1 MIGGLSMLLEEIKN
15 GENKEIEY
23 KRELPKHSDKYMKS
37 VVAFAN
43 SYGGKIIIGVEDKTR
58 KIVGVDE
65 EKAFEMMDSIANA
78 ISDSCE
84 PAIIPDITLQTVEN
98 KKLIVVEITASTQR
112 PYYIKSLGREDGVYV
127 RVAGTT
133 RPADETRL
141 KELMFEGANKSY
153 DQSLC
158 RGFDITDMDITDLC
172 ENLYKTAVDNC
183 YSEEAKREIKKP
195 TKNNLASWGIIIE
208 KDGKSYPTNSF
219 ALLTGNEI
227 IPTKVQCGVFKGD
240 NRAIFVD
247 RREFTGPI
255 QNQIEE
261 AYRYVLS
268 KINLGAEIEGLY
280 RQDMYE
286 MPMGSIRE
294 IIANA
299 VTHRSYLESGNVQ
312 VALFDNRLEVTS
324 PGMLLNGV
332 TIDKIKDGYSKV
344 RNRAIANAFSYMK
357 IIEEWGSG
365 IPRMFDEFS
374 KYGLEE
380 PELVDMDGD
389 FRVNFYRKRSSSKN
403 GTDFGTDFGTDN
415 GTDSKLAKALKKSG
429 SSKKAVRILGIIN
442 LMKKDETINVAEIV
456 TALNSSERTI
466 KRDIEFLKE
475 AGIVKREGNTK
486 SGKWI
491 VEE

>member
-1 MIGGLSMLLEEIKN
+1 MLLEEIKN

-37 VVAFAN
+37 VIAFAN
-43 SYGGKIIIGVEDKTR
+43 SYGGKIIFGVEDKTR
-58 KIVGVDE
+58 EIVGVDE

-84 PAIIPDITLQTVEN
+84 PAIIPDITLQIVDN
-98 KKLIVVEITASTQR
+98 KKLIVVEVAASTQR

-133 RPADETRL
+133 RHADETRL
-141 KELMFEGANKSY
+141 KELMFEGANKSF
-153 DQSLC
+153 DQAVCL
-158 RGFDITDMDITDLC
+158 GFDITDKDITELC
-172 ENLYKTAVDNC
+172 DTLYKTAVDNC

-195 TKNNLASWGIIIE
+195 TKNNLLSWGIIVE
-208 KDGKSYPTNSF
+208 KDGKIYPTNGF

-227 IPTKVQCGVFKGD
+227 IPTKVQCGVFKGE

-255 QNQIEE
+255 QSQIEE

-299 VTHRSYLESGNVQ
+299 VTHRSYLEPGNVQ

-332 TIDKIKDGYSKV
+332 TIEKIKDGYSKV

-389 FRVNFYRKRSSSKN
+389 FRVNFYRSSVTPKVTERV
-403 GTDFGTDFGTDN
+403 TDKFTEREL
-415 GTDSKLAKALKKSG
+415 SVIKLIEENPKMTTTAMSVELGKSRKTIAEIIKSLKE
-429 SSKKAVRILGIIN
+429 RGII
-442 LMKKDETINVAEIV
+442 E
-456 TALNSSERTI
+456 
-466 KRDIEFLKE
+466 
-475 AGIVKREGNTK
+475 REGSDRK
-486 SGKWI
+486 GIWKMKL
-491 VEE
+491 

>member
-1 MIGGLSMLLEEIKN
+1 MLN
-15 GENKEIEY
+15 
-23 KRELPKHSDKYMKS
+23 
-37 VVAFAN
+37 
-43 SYGGKIIIGVEDKTR
+43 
-58 KIVGVDE
+58 
-65 EKAFEMMDSIANA
+65 
-78 ISDSCE
+78 
-84 PAIIPDITLQTVEN
+84 
-98 KKLIVVEITASTQR
+98 
-112 PYYIKSLGREDGVYV
+112 
-127 RVAGTT
+127 
-133 RPADETRL
+133 
-141 KELMFEGANKSY
+141 
-153 DQSLC
+153 
-158 RGFDITDMDITDLC
+158 
-172 ENLYKTAVDNC
+172 NC

-195 TKNNLASWGIIIE
+195 TKNNLLSWGIIAE
-208 KDGKSYPTNSF
+208 KDKKTYPTNSF

-227 IPTKVQCGVFKGD
+227 IPTKIQCGVFKGD

-255 QNQIEE
+255 QNQVEE
-261 AYRYVLS
+261 VYRYVLS

-299 VTHRSYLESGNVQ
+299 VTHRSYIEPGNVQ
-312 VALFDNRLEVTS
+312 VALYDNRLEVTS

-332 TIDKIKDGYSKV
+332 TIEKIKEGYSKV

-389 FRVNFYRKRSSSKN
+389 FRVNFYRKKQSNKN
-403 GTDFGTDFGTDN
+403 GTDFGTDN
-415 GTDSKLAKALKKSG
+415 GTDSKLAKALKESG

-442 LMKKDETINVAEIV
+442 LMKKDETINIAEIV

-466 KRDIEFLKE
+466 KRDIEFLKD
-475 AGIVKREGNTK
+475 AGIVKREGNAK

>member
-1 MIGGLSMLLEEIKN
+1 MNGGLSMLLEEIKN

-23 KRELPKHSDKYMKS
+23 KRELPEHSDKYMKS
-37 VVAFAN
+37 IVAFAN
-43 SYGGKIIIGVEDKTR
+43 SYGGKLIIGVEDDTR
-58 KIVGVDE
+58 EIIGVDE
-65 EKAFEMMDSIANA
+65 EKAFQIMDSIANA

-98 KKLIVVEITASTQR
+98 KKLIVVEIAASTQR
-112 PYYIKSLGREDGVYV
+112 PYYIKSLGKEKGVYI

-133 RPADETRL
+133 RRADDTRL
-141 KELMFEGANKSY
+141 KELMFEGANKSF
-153 DQSLC
+153 DQAICL
-158 RGFDITDMDITDLC
+158 GFDITEKDINDLC
-172 ENLYKTAVDNC
+172 DSLYDTAVNNC
-183 YSEEAKREIKKP
+183 YSEEAKHEIKKP
-195 TKNNLASWGIIIE
+195 TKNNLLSWGIIAE
-208 KDGKSYPTNSF
+208 KDGKTYPTNSF

-227 IPTKVQCGVFKGD
+227 IPTKIQCGVFKGD

-299 VTHRSYLESGNVQ
+299 ITHRSYLEPGNVQ
-312 VALFDNRLEVTS
+312 VALYDNRLEVTS

-332 TIDKIKDGYSKV
+332 TIEKIKEGYSKV
-344 RNRAIANAFSYMK
+344 RNRAIANAFSYMR

-374 KYGLEE
+374 RYGLAE

-389 FRVNFYRKRSSSKN
+389 FRVNFYRGSVTQKVTDKVTDKLTEREMSVIRLIKSNPKITTTSMSTELGKSRKTISAIIKSLKDKN
-403 GTDFGTDFGTDN
+403 
-415 GTDSKLAKALKKSG
+415 
-429 SSKKAVRILGIIN
+429 II
-442 LMKKDETINVAEIV
+442 E
-456 TALNSSERTI
+456 
-466 KRDIEFLKE
+466 
-475 AGIVKREGNTK
+475 REGSDRYGT
-486 SGKWI
+486 WI
-491 VEE
+491 IK

>member
-1 MIGGLSMLLEEIKN
+1 MLLEEIKN

-37 VVAFAN
+37 VIAFAN
-43 SYGGKIIIGVEDKTR
+43 SYGGKIIFGVEDKTR
-58 KIVGVDE
+58 EIVGVDE

-84 PAIIPDITLQTVEN
+84 PAIIPDITLQIVDN
-98 KKLIVVEITASTQR
+98 KKLIVVEVAASTQR

-133 RPADETRL
+133 RHADETRL
-141 KELMFEGANKSY
+141 KELMFEGANKSF
-153 DQSLC
+153 DQAVCL
-158 RGFDITDMDITDLC
+158 GFDITDKDITELC
-172 ENLYKTAVDNC
+172 DTLYKTAVDNC

-195 TKNNLASWGIIIE
+195 TKNNLLSWGIIVE
-208 KDGKSYPTNSF
+208 KDGKIYPTNGF

-227 IPTKVQCGVFKGD
+227 IPTKVQCGVFKGE

-255 QNQIEE
+255 QSQIEE

-286 MPMGSIRE
+286 LPMGSIRE

-299 VTHRSYLESGNVQ
+299 VTHRSYLEPGNVQ

-332 TIDKIKDGYSKV
+332 TIEKIKDGYSKV

-389 FRVNFYRKRSSSKN
+389 FRVNFYRSSVTPKVTERV
-403 GTDFGTDFGTDN
+403 TDKFTEREL
-415 GTDSKLAKALKKSG
+415 SVIKLIEENPKMTTTAMSVELGKSRKTIAEIIKSLKE
-429 SSKKAVRILGIIN
+429 RGII
-442 LMKKDETINVAEIV
+442 E
-456 TALNSSERTI
+456 
-466 KRDIEFLKE
+466 
-475 AGIVKREGNTK
+475 REGSDRK
-486 SGKWI
+486 GIWKMKL
-491 VEE
+491 

>member
-1 MIGGLSMLLEEIKN
+1 MRM
-15 GENKEIEY
+15 
-23 KRELPKHSDKYMKS
+23 
-37 VVAFAN
+37 
-43 SYGGKIIIGVEDKTR
+43 
-58 KIVGVDE
+58 
-65 EKAFEMMDSIANA
+65 
-78 ISDSCE
+78 
-84 PAIIPDITLQTVEN
+84 
-98 KKLIVVEITASTQR
+98 
-112 PYYIKSLGREDGVYV
+112 
-127 RVAGTT
+127 
-133 RPADETRL
+133 
-141 KELMFEGANKSY
+141 
-153 DQSLC
+153 QS
-158 RGFDITDMDITDLC
+158 F
-172 ENLYKTAVDNC
+172 V
-183 YSEEAKREIKKP
+183 
-195 TKNNLASWGIIIE
+195 E
-208 KDGKSYPTNSF
+208 KDGKIYPTNGF

-227 IPTKVQCGVFKGD
+227 IPTKVQCGVFKGE

-255 QNQIEE
+255 QSQIEE

-299 VTHRSYLESGNVQ
+299 VTHRSYLEPGNVQ

-332 TIDKIKDGYSKV
+332 TIEKIKDGYSKV

-389 FRVNFYRKRSSSKN
+389 FRVNFYRSSVTPKVTERV
-403 GTDFGTDFGTDN
+403 TDKFTEREL
-415 GTDSKLAKALKKSG
+415 SVIKLIEENPKMTTTAMSVELGKSRKTIAEIIKSLKE
-429 SSKKAVRILGIIN
+429 RGII
-442 LMKKDETINVAEIV
+442 E
-456 TALNSSERTI
+456 
-466 KRDIEFLKE
+466 
-475 AGIVKREGNTK
+475 REGSDRK
-486 SGKWI
+486 GIWKMKL
-491 VEE
+491 

>member
-1 MIGGLSMLLEEIKN
+1 MLLEEIKN

-23 KRELPKHSDKYMKS
+23 KRELPEHSDKYMKS
-37 VVAFAN
+37 IVAFAN
-43 SYGGKIIIGVEDKTR
+43 SYGGKLIIGVEDDTR
-58 KIVGVDE
+58 EIIGVDE
-65 EKAFEMMDSIANA
+65 EKAFQIMDSIANA

-98 KKLIVVEITASTQR
+98 KKLIVVEIAASTQR
-112 PYYIKSLGREDGVYV
+112 PYYIKSLGKEKGVYI

-133 RPADETRL
+133 RRADDTRL
-141 KELMFEGANKSY
+141 KELMFEGANKRF
-153 DQSLC
+153 DQAICL
-158 RGFDITDMDITDLC
+158 GFDITEKDINDLC
-172 ENLYKTAVDNC
+172 DSLYDTAVNNC
-183 YSEEAKREIKKP
+183 YSEEAKHEIKKP
-195 TKNNLASWGIIIE
+195 TKNNLLSWGIIAE
-208 KDGKSYPTNSF
+208 KDGKTYPTNSF

-227 IPTKVQCGVFKGD
+227 IPTKIQCGVFKGD

-299 VTHRSYLESGNVQ
+299 ITHRSYLEPGNVQ
-312 VALFDNRLEVTS
+312 VALYDNRLEVTS

-332 TIDKIKDGYSKV
+332 TIEKIKEGYSKV
-344 RNRAIANAFSYMK
+344 RNRAIANAFSYMR

-374 KYGLEE
+374 RYGLAE

-389 FRVNFYRKRSSSKN
+389 FRVNFYRGSVTQKVTDKVTDKLTEREMSVIRLIKSNPKITTTSMSTELGKSRKTISAIIKSLKDKN
-403 GTDFGTDFGTDN
+403 
-415 GTDSKLAKALKKSG
+415 
-429 SSKKAVRILGIIN
+429 II
-442 LMKKDETINVAEIV
+442 E
-456 TALNSSERTI
+456 
-466 KRDIEFLKE
+466 
-475 AGIVKREGNTK
+475 REGSDRYGT
-486 SGKWI
+486 WI
-491 VEE
+491 IK

>member
-1 MIGGLSMLLEEIKN
+1 MLLEEIKN

-37 VVAFAN
+37 VIAFAN
-43 SYGGKIIIGVEDKTR
+43 SYGGKIIFGVEDKTR
-58 KIVGVDE
+58 EIVGVDE

-84 PAIIPDITLQTVEN
+84 PAIIPDITLQIVDN
-98 KKLIVVEITASTQR
+98 KKLIVVEVAASTQR

-133 RPADETRL
+133 RHADETRL
-141 KELMFEGANKSY
+141 KELMFEGANKSF
-153 DQSLC
+153 DQAVCL
-158 RGFDITDMDITDLC
+158 GFDITDKDITELC
-172 ENLYKTAVDNC
+172 DTLYKTAVDNC

-195 TKNNLASWGIIIE
+195 TKNNLLSWGIIVE
-208 KDGKSYPTNSF
+208 KDGKIYPTNGF

-227 IPTKVQCGVFKGD
+227 IPTKVQCGVFKGE

-255 QNQIEE
+255 QSQIEE

-299 VTHRSYLESGNVQ
+299 VTHRSYLEPGNVQ

-332 TIDKIKDGYSKV
+332 TIEKIKDGYSKV

-389 FRVNFYRKRSSSKN
+389 FRVNFYRSSVTPKVTERV
-403 GTDFGTDFGTDN
+403 TDKFTEREL
-415 GTDSKLAKALKKSG
+415 SVIKLIEENPKMTTTAMSVELGKSRKTIAEIIKSLKE
-429 SSKKAVRILGIIN
+429 RGII
-442 LMKKDETINVAEIV
+442 E
-456 TALNSSERTI
+456 
-466 KRDIEFLKE
+466 
-475 AGIVKREGNTK
+475 REGSDRK
-486 SGKWI
+486 GIWKI
-491 VEE
+491 KL

>member
-1 MIGGLSMLLEEIKN
+1 
-15 GENKEIEY
+15 
-23 KRELPKHSDKYMKS
+23 MKT

-43 SYGGKIIIGVEDKTR
+43 SYGGKIIIGIEDSTKDV
-58 KIVGVDE
+58 IGINE
-65 EKAFEMMDSIANA
+65 GNAFRLMDSIANA

-84 PAIIPDITLQTVEN
+84 PAIIPDITLQNIEG
-98 KKLIVVEITASTQR
+98 KKVIVISVPPSTQR
-112 PYYIKSLGREDGVYV
+112 PYYIKSLGKEKGVYI

-133 RPADETRL
+133 RPADEMRL
-141 KELMFEGANKSY
+141 KELMFEGANKSF
-153 DQSLC
+153 DQAICL
-158 RGFDITDMDITDLC
+158 GFDITEKDIEDLC
-172 ENLYKTAVDNC
+172 NELYNIAVDNC
-183 YSEEAKREIKKP
+183 YSEETKREIKKP
-195 TKNNLASWGIIIE
+195 SKNNLLSWGIIAE
-208 KDGKSYPTNSF
+208 KDGKFYPTNSF

-227 IPTKVQCGVFKGD
+227 LPTKIQCGVFKGD

-299 VTHRSYLESGNVQ
+299 VTHRSYLEPGNVQ
-312 VALFDNRLEVTS
+312 VALYDNRLEVTS

-332 TIDKIKDGYSKV
+332 TIDKIKEGYSKV

-374 KYGLEE
+374 KYGLSE

-389 FRVNFYRKRSSSKN
+389 FRVNFYRKGYTDKN
-403 GTDFGTDFGTDN
+403 GGITLTQTHMNILDIMKNNPQITLDDISEKIGI
-415 GTDSKLAKALKKSG
+415 KK
-429 SSKKAVRILGIIN
+429 RTL
-442 LMKKDETINVAEIV
+442 
-456 TALNSSERTI
+456 ER
-466 KRDIEFLKE
+466 KVKELKE
-475 AGIVKREGNTK
+475 NGIVKRIGSK
-486 SGKWI
+486 KDGKWI
-491 VEE
+491 VKTN

>member
-1 MIGGLSMLLEEIKN
+1 MLLEEIKN

-23 KRELPKHSDKYMKS
+23 KRELPEHSDKYMKS
-37 VVAFAN
+37 IVAFAN
-43 SYGGKIIIGVEDKTR
+43 SYGGKLIIGVEDDTR
-58 KIVGVDE
+58 EIIGVDE
-65 EKAFEMMDSIANA
+65 EKAFQIMDSIANA

-84 PAIIPDITLQTVEN
+84 PAIIPDIILQTVEN
-98 KKLIVVEITASTQR
+98 KKLIVVEIAASTQR
-112 PYYIKSLGREDGVYV
+112 PYYIKSLGKEKGVYI

-133 RPADETRL
+133 RRADDTRL
-141 KELMFEGANKSY
+141 KELMFEGANKSF
-153 DQSLC
+153 DQAICL
-158 RGFDITDMDITDLC
+158 GFDITEKDINDLC
-172 ENLYKTAVDNC
+172 DSLYDTAVNNC
-183 YSEEAKREIKKP
+183 YSEEAKHEIKKP
-195 TKNNLASWGIIIE
+195 TKNNLLSWGIIAE
-208 KDGKSYPTNSF
+208 KDGKTYPTNSF

-227 IPTKVQCGVFKGD
+227 IPTKIQCGVFKGD

-299 VTHRSYLESGNVQ
+299 ITHRSYLEPGNVQ
-312 VALFDNRLEVTS
+312 VALYDNRLEVTS

-332 TIDKIKDGYSKV
+332 TIEKIKEGYSKV
-344 RNRAIANAFSYMK
+344 RNRAIANAFSYMR

-374 KYGLEE
+374 RYGLAE

-389 FRVNFYRKRSSSKN
+389 FRVNFYRGSVTQKVTDKVTDKLTEREMSVIRLIKSNPKITTTSMSTELGKSRKTISAIIKSLKDKN
-403 GTDFGTDFGTDN
+403 
-415 GTDSKLAKALKKSG
+415 
-429 SSKKAVRILGIIN
+429 II
-442 LMKKDETINVAEIV
+442 E
-456 TALNSSERTI
+456 
-466 KRDIEFLKE
+466 
-475 AGIVKREGNTK
+475 REGSDRYGT
-486 SGKWI
+486 WI
-491 VEE
+491 IK

>member
-1 MIGGLSMLLEEIKN
+1 MLLEEIKN

-37 VVAFAN
+37 VIAFAN
-43 SYGGKIIIGVEDKTR
+43 SYGGKIIFGVEDKTR
-58 KIVGVDE
+58 EIVGVEE
-65 EKAFEMMDSIANA
+65 EKAFQSMDSIANA

-98 KKLIVVEITASTQR
+98 KKLIVVEIAASTQR
-112 PYYIKSLGREDGVYV
+112 PYYIKAHGRENGVYI
-127 RVAGTT
+127 RVSGTT
-133 RPADETRL
+133 RHADETRL

-153 DQSLC
+153 DQAICL
-158 RGFDITDMDITDLC
+158 GFEITDKDIVDLC
-172 ENLYKTAVDNC
+172 DSLYETAVNNC
-183 YSEEAKREIKKP
+183 YSEETKQEIKKP
-195 TKNNLASWGIIIE
+195 TRNNLLSWGIIAE
-208 KDGKSYPTNSF
+208 KDGKTYPTNSF

-227 IPTKVQCGVFKGD
+227 IPTKIQCGVFKGD

-261 AYRYVLS
+261 AYKYVLS

-286 MPMGSIRE
+286 LPIGSIRE

-299 VTHRSYLESGNVQ
+299 VTHRSYLEPGNVQ
-312 VALFDNRLEVTS
+312 VALYDNRLEVTS

-332 TIDKIKDGYSKV
+332 TIEKIKEGYSKV
-344 RNRAIANAFSYMK
+344 RNRAIANAFSYMR

-374 KYGLEE
+374 KYGLAE

-389 FRVNFYRKRSSSKN
+389 FRVNFYRSSVTPRVTEKVTEKFTEREMSVIRLIKN
-403 GTDFGTDFGTDN
+403 NPRITTTAMSMELGKSRKTI
-415 GTDSKLAKALKKSG
+415 SAIIKSLKD
-429 SSKKAVRILGIIN
+429 R
-442 LMKKDETINVAEIV
+442 NV
-456 TALNSSERTI
+456 
-466 KRDIEFLKE
+466 IE
-475 AGIVKREGNTK
+475 REGSDRN
-486 SGKWI
+486 GIWI
-491 VEE
+491 IK

>member
-1 MIGGLSMLLEEIKN
+1 MLLEEIKN

-23 KRELPKHSDKYMKS
+23 KRELPEHSDKYMKS
-37 VVAFAN
+37 IVAFAN
-43 SYGGKIIIGVEDKTR
+43 SYGGKLIIGVEDDTR
-58 KIVGVDE
+58 EIIGVDE
-65 EKAFEMMDSIANA
+65 EKAFQIMDSIANA

-98 KKLIVVEITASTQR
+98 KKLIVVEIAASTQR
-112 PYYIKSLGREDGVYV
+112 PYYIKSLGKEKGVYI

-133 RPADETRL
+133 RRADDTRL
-141 KELMFEGANKSY
+141 KELMFEGANKSF
-153 DQSLC
+153 DQAICL
-158 RGFDITDMDITDLC
+158 GFDITEKDINDLC
-172 ENLYKTAVDNC
+172 DSLYDTAVNNC
-183 YSEEAKREIKKP
+183 YSEEAKHEIKKP
-195 TKNNLASWGIIIE
+195 TKNNLLSWGIIAE
-208 KDGKSYPTNSF
+208 KDGRTYPTNSF

-227 IPTKVQCGVFKGD
+227 IPTKIQCGVFKGD

-299 VTHRSYLESGNVQ
+299 ITHRSYLEPGNVQ
-312 VALFDNRLEVTS
+312 VALYDNRLEVTS

-332 TIDKIKDGYSKV
+332 TIEKIKEGYSKV
-344 RNRAIANAFSYMK
+344 RNRAIANAFSYMR

-374 KYGLEE
+374 RYGLAE

-389 FRVNFYRKRSSSKN
+389 FRVNFYRSSVTPKVTDKVTDKLTEREMSVIRLIKSNPKITTTAMSTELGKSRKTISAIIKSLKDKN
-403 GTDFGTDFGTDN
+403 
-415 GTDSKLAKALKKSG
+415 
-429 SSKKAVRILGIIN
+429 II
-442 LMKKDETINVAEIV
+442 E
-456 TALNSSERTI
+456 
-466 KRDIEFLKE
+466 
-475 AGIVKREGNTK
+475 REGSDRYGT
-486 SGKWI
+486 WI
-491 VEE
+491 IK